1 VQLSVDVVQVNFHRA
16 FSDPKLIR
24 DNFIRKPLG
33 DEPGYLCFPSRHR
46 LIVNTI
52 SRPSIC
58 IVRHGKLP
66 SGMTQR
72 LPQIYPAIS
81 LSPMVW
87 QPALICIKL
96 ALTQS

>member
-1 VQLSVDVVQVNFHRA
+1 MQLSVDVVQVNFHRA

-72 LPQIYPAIS
+72 PKDLHQTGTDSILDTA
-81 LSPMVW
+81 LVEQGSPK
-87 QPALICIKL
+87 PIA
-96 ALTQS
+96 